1 MIPHHRFCLRQ
12 PCFQPRGTLLEDFV
26 HEHACISDRGAMCF
40 EKIRHSSN
48 DSVSLGHC
56 KSEKAFV
63 WAGMWATARKVNTSL
78 SAAYAELARSLR
90 GISPWCCLTTTIM
103 DKIKNLRENA
113 EGNHSWGNHWSNPD
127 DYMLWSL
134 HAVPHVM
141 IPLHLK
147 IPKWNQTATWIFTL
161 TCTYRTCAY
170 AQCLRSTFLAK
181 PLTPPYADQGFACA
195 KCSYDRALIKTSQKG
210 FWGRSCGKPKNRTTW
225 GWLRPAHPFAAL
237 PDFPSAL
244 EKPASRETM
253 GFFPWFVINS
263 HQLISIASCV
273 PRCSNPV
280 PIPKLWMVIGSSP
293 AVSAGDFPSLRSP
306 GSPNVRCAS
315 WSPVF
320 ACRSGS
326 NWGWFTRNSPVL
338 HQALDEIN
346 GLVGFL
352 WKSH

>member
-1 MIPHHRFCLRQ
+1 MWVTAHEPRQKPISLPCRLDVLTRGLAHCLHPHSLSLRDNIGKKHEKTSLRRAYA
-12 PCFQPRGTLLEDFV
+12 PGNVEKWYLTTGFAYASRCFQPRGTLLEDFV

-40 EKIRHSSN
+40 KKIKRSSN

-78 SAAYAELARSLR
+78 RAAYAELARSLR
-90 GISPWCCLTTTIM
+90 GISPWCCLTMTIM
-103 DKIKNLRENA
+103 DKIKHLRENA

-161 TCTYRTCAY
+161 TCTYHTCAY

-210 FWGRSCGKPKNRTTW
+210 FWGRSHGIWLITCID
-225 GWLRPAHPFAAL
+225 WLRL
-237 PDFPSAL
+237 S
-244 EKPASRETM
+244 
-253 GFFPWFVINS
+253 FVYYILDITYM
-263 HQLISIASCV
+263 HIYISLTLVKTC
-273 PRCSNPV
+273 
-280 PIPKLWMVIGSSP
+280 W
-293 AVSAGDFPSLRSP
+293 
-306 GSPNVRCAS
+306 
-315 WSPVF
+315 
-320 ACRSGS
+320 
-326 NWGWFTRNSPVL
+326 
-338 HQALDEIN
+338 LDIKN
-346 GLVGFL
+346 MQ
-352 WKSH
+352 